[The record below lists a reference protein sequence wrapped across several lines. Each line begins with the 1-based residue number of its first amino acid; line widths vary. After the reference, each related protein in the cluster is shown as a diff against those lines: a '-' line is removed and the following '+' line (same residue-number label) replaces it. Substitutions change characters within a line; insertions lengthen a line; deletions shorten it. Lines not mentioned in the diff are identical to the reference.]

1 MNKNFNMKLIIVTLL
16 NLVGGLIIDITNEKL
31 RKKCTV
37 DDIDFE
43 CNNGQ
48 IHFAIENCQLDDS
61 TFFKVVGKTNSKCSI
76 NSHLM
81 ELDATLCGTTETL
94 NENEMI
100 YTITLGQFLTEEG
113 LIFNKQRTFGC
124 KVPRKH
130 TVSAGITIKKP
141 LKGEY
146 KQIGNIFV
154 AKQVAENDVVTE
166 SGTRQPRNDI
176 AEVTT
181 SDDLIEEDGFMYGD
195 NSIGNTLNF
204 FIISLNFILLL
215 K

>member
-48 IHFAIENCQLDDS
+48 IHFGIENCQIDDS
-61 TFFKVVGKTNSKCSI
+61 TFFRAVGKTNSKCWI
-76 NSHLM
+76 NSYQM
-81 ELDATLCGTTETL
+81 VLDSAFCGTTETL

-100 YTITLGQFLTEEG
+100 YTITLGQYLTEEG

-141 LKGEY
+141 LKDEY

-154 AKQVAENDVVTE
+154 AKHVVENDVVTE

-204 FIISLNFILLL
+204 FIISLSFILLL